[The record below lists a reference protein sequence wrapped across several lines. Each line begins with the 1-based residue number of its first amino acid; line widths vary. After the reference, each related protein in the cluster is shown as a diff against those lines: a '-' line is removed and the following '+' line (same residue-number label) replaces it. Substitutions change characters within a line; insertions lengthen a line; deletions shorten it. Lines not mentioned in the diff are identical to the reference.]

1 MQSPHLLFPFRLFDS
16 NLHLKDTTTHPYW
29 TGKTSTLEEGQEGS
43 LARFRK
49 RFGNLGV
56 SFGEE
61 EAEDPDDAATAS
73 R

>member
-1 MQSPHLLFPFRLFDS
+1 MLLQ
-16 NLHLKDTTTHPYW
+16 DTTTHPYW

-56 SFGEE
+56 DFGEVE
-61 EAEDPDDAATAS
+61 EEDQAPAKSTAG